1 MCRVYF
7 HQATMGQQIKKQE
20 KHKKYS
26 SVRKSYSTSRKGI
39 GGRKEKEKI
48 SKSKTT
54 TLTHFDNLKKRQQDQ
69 DGKNWSYTG
78 SFMSLTISNLR
89 TTAFCFENT
98 NLLKQILNNTMSFV
112 IVKKQVIKTFSSSAK

>member
-7 HQATMGQQIKKQE
+7 VKLPWDNKSKSRENTKN
-20 KHKKYS
+20 S

-54 TLTHFDNLKKRQQDQ
+54 TLMHFDNLKKRQQDQ
-69 DGKNWSYTG
+69 DGKNWCYTE

-98 NLLKQILNNTMSFV
+98 NLLK
-112 IVKKQVIKTFSSSAK
+112 